1 MYSFNDFKFDLDKKH
16 VLKVVESYYKIE
28 DYEAASKAYDELKY
42 LLERNI
48 QPVGLFKIE
57 EKNKEYDFD
66 TIKNCSKILYCI
78 ITLGNAVTESIDEIF
93 KKGRFFE
100 GVLLDA
106 MASSLLFEY
115 NSQMYSYLFDW
126 AQSEGLGITCRIAP
140 GDGEIPIEY
149 QRDIVERIETS
160 KNHGI
165 SVVKGYALNPSKSMS
180 YIHGADKELERIKR
194 LHSCKECSNL
204 NCCIREVKQKIQ
216 KSYKQ

>member
-1 MYSFNDFKFDLDKKH
+1 MYSFNDFKFVLDKNH

-28 DYEAASKAYDELKY
+28 DHETASKAYDD
-42 LLERNI
+42 LLNLLQKNI

-57 EKNKEYDFD
+57 DKNREYDFE

-78 ITLGNAVTESIDEIF
+78 ITLGNTVTESIDEMF
-93 KKGRFFE
+93 KKGSFLE

-106 MASSLLFEY
+106 MSSSLLFEY

-126 AQSEGLGITCRIAP
+126 AAKEDLGITCRIAP

-165 SVVKGYALNPSKSMS
+165 SVMKGNAINPSKSMS
-180 YIHGADKELERIKR
+180 YIHGADKELERIKM
-194 LHSCKECSNL
+194 LHSCKDCSNL
-204 NCCIREVKQKIQ
+204 NCCIREVKQRIQ
-216 KSYKQ
+216 RPYKQ